1 MKPDSFD
8 KAYFQ
13 RFYFDAGT
21 RVADP
26 SYFDRLAGFIGA
38 YLTFLDCP
46 VDSILDAGCGPG
58 LLHRELRRAFP
69 GVRIDGIDVSEYVCK
84 RYGWQCCSIE
94 DYVHEGGFDLVVCHD
109 VLQYLDRPA
118 AIQALERLA
127 SLTGVALYFGVLTR
141 EGWISNCNQNRTDG
155 DVYLRSSAWYRRQLS
170 KEFRNA
176 GGGVY
181 VKRDAEV
188 VMYALEHLA

>member
-1 MKPDSFD
+1 MKPESFD
-8 KAYFQ
+8 EAYFE
-13 RFYFDAGT
+13 RFYFDAET

-38 YLTFLDCP
+38 YLAFLDCP
-46 VDSILDAGCGPG
+46 VESILDAGCGPG
-58 LLHRELRRAFP
+58 LLHRGLRRAFP

-84 RYGWQCCSIE
+84 RYGWQCSSIE
-94 DYVHEGGFDLVVCHD
+94 DYLHEEGFDLVICHD
-109 VLQYLDRPA
+109 VLQYLNRPT
-118 AIQALERLA
+118 AIRALEKLA
-127 SLTGVALYFGVLTR
+127 SFTDAALYFGVLTR
-141 EGWISNCNQNRTDG
+141 EDWEGNCNQHRTDG
-155 DVYLRSSAWYRRQLS
+155 DVYLRSSAWYQRRLS